1 MQNEPTFISLSEALY
16 WIAFGKQDKKE
27 TLIEYLAKK
36 NYSEDCKEKL
46 NNALESLLSKARGEL
61 ITLEGKE
68 ITSKTTATNNALT
81 IKISSTAFK
90 DFAAFSITD
99 DGLYYGNGLLWLPE
113 SIKDDKDNKFKYQQ
127 IEQHE
132 HTTHYVDMDVNFSQ
146 LKKELQPGRQSLPA
160 LGVAELKKW
169 WGSLSEEEKRLSEKA
184 HKKMLSENFPNNHI
198 ARTRLR
204 EIRNSVPQQRGRT
217 KVAKK

>member
-1 MQNEPTFISLSEALY
+1 MQNKPTFISLSEALS

-27 TLIEYLAKK
+27 ALNTYLAKNDYDK
-36 NYSEDCKEKL
+36 NCKEKL
-46 NNALESLLSKARGEL
+46 NNALESLLSKARGAL

-68 ITSKTTATNNALT
+68 ITSKTTVTNNALT

-113 SIKDDKDNKFKYQQ
+113 SIKVGKNYKFEYQQ
-127 IEQHE
+127 IEQDK
-132 HTTHYVDMDVNFSQ
+132 HTTHYVDVDVNFSQ

-160 LGVAELKKW
+160 LSDAELKNW
-169 WGSLSEEEKRLSEKA
+169 WGNLSEEEKYLSEEV
-184 HKKMLSENFPNNHI
+184 HKRMLIENFPNNHI
-198 ARTRLR
+198 ARKRLR
-204 EIRNSVPQQRGRT
+204 EFRNIVPQKRGRP

>member
-1 MQNEPTFISLSEALY
+1 MQNKPTFISLSEALS
-16 WIAFGKQDKKE
+16 WIAFGMQDKKE
-27 TLIEYLAKK
+27 ELIKYLAKK
-36 NYSEDCKEKL
+36 NYSEDCKDKL

-68 ITSKTTATNNALT
+68 ITSKTTVTNNALT

-113 SIKDDKDNKFKYQQ
+113 SIKVGKDYKFEYQQ
-127 IEQHE
+127 IEQHK
-132 HTTHYVDMDVNFSQ
+132 HTTHYVDVDVNFSQ

-160 LGVAELKKW
+160 LSDAELEKW
-169 WGSLSEEEKRLSEKA
+169 WGSLSEEEKRFSEKA
-184 HKKMLSENFPNNHI
+184 QKLMLVENFPNNHI
-198 ARTRLR
+198 SRARLR
-204 EIRNSVPQQRGRT
+204 ALRD
-217 KVAKK
+217 KL

>member
-1 MQNEPTFISLSEALY
+1 MQNKPTFISLSEALS
-16 WIAFGKQDKKE
+16 WIAFGQQDKKE

-132 HTTHYVDMDVNFSQ
+132 HTTHYADVDVNFSQ

-160 LGVAELKKW
+160 LSNADLEKW
-169 WGSLSEEEKRLSEKA
+169 WGSLSEEEKRFTEEA
-184 HKKMLSENFPNNHI
+184 QRKMLVEKFPNYHI
-198 ARTRLR
+198 SRVRRRGLR
-204 EIRNSVPQQRGRT
+204 D
-217 KVAKK
+217 KL

>member
-46 NNALESLLSKARGEL
+46 NNALESLLSKARGKL

-68 ITSKTTATNNALT
+68 ITSKTTTTDNALT

-90 DFAAFSITD
+90 DFAAFDINT
-99 DGLYYGNGLLWLPE
+99 DGLSYGKGLLWLPTLVKNGKNCE
-113 SIKDDKDNKFKYQQ
+113 FIYEHK
-127 IEQHE
+127 EQHKI
-132 HTTHYVDMDVNFSQ
+132 TKHYTDVDVNFSQ

-160 LGVAELKKW
+160 LSDADLEKW
-169 WGSLSEEEKRLSEKA
+169 WGSLSEEEKRFTEEA
-184 HKKMLSENFPNNHI
+184 QRKMLVEKFPNYHI
-198 ARTRLR
+198 SRARRRGLR
-204 EIRNSVPQQRGRT
+204 D
-217 KVAKK
+217 KL

>member
-1 MQNEPTFISLSEALY
+1 MQNKPTFISLSEALS
-16 WIAFGKQDKKE
+16 WIAFGMQDKKE
-27 TLIEYLAKK
+27 ELIKYLAKK
-36 NYSEDCKEKL
+36 NYSEDCKDKL

-68 ITSKTTATNNALT
+68 ITSKTTVTNNALT

-99 DGLYYGNGLLWLPE
+99 DGLYYGNGLFWLPE
-113 SIKDDKDNKFKYQQ
+113 SIKVGKDYKFEYQQ
-127 IEQHE
+127 IEQHK
-132 HTTHYVDMDVNFSQ
+132 HTTHYVDVDVNFSQ
-146 LKKELQPGRQSLPA
+146 LKKELQPGRQSLPT
-160 LGVAELKKW
+160 LSNAELEKW

-184 HKKMLSENFPNNHI
+184 HKKMLSANFPNNHI

-217 KVAKK
+217 RVAKK

>member
-1 MQNEPTFISLSEALY
+1 MQNKPTFISLSEALS
-16 WIAFGKQDKKE
+16 WIAFGQQDKKE
-27 TLIEYLAKK
+27 ELIKYLAKK
-36 NYSEDCKEKL
+36 NYSEDCKDKL
-46 NNALESLLSKARGEL
+46 NNALESLLSKARGAL

-68 ITSKTTATNNALT
+68 ITSKTTVTNNALT

-113 SIKDDKDNKFKYQQ
+113 SIKVGKDYKFKYQQ
-127 IEQHE
+127 IEQHK
-132 HTTHYVDMDVNFSQ
+132 HTTHYVDVDVNFSQ
-146 LKKELQPGRQSLPA
+146 LKKELQPGRQSLSA
-160 LGVAELKKW
+160 LSDAELKNW
-169 WGSLSEEEKRLSEKA
+169 WGNLSEEEKCLSEEV
-184 HKKMLSENFPNNHI
+184 HKMMLIENFPNNHI

>member
-1 MQNEPTFISLSEALY
+1 MQNKPTFISLSEALS
-16 WIAFGKQDKKE
+16 WIAFGQQDKKE
-27 TLIEYLAKK
+27 ELIKYLVKK
-36 NYSEDCKEKL
+36 NYSEDCKDKL
-46 NNALESLLSKARGEL
+46 NNALESLLSKARGAL

-68 ITSKTTATNNALT
+68 ITSKTTVTNNALT

-113 SIKDDKDNKFKYQQ
+113 SIKVGKNYKFEYQQ
-127 IEQHE
+127 IEQDK
-132 HTTHYVDMDVNFSQ
+132 HTTHYVDVDVNFSQ

-160 LGVAELKKW
+160 LSDAELKNW
-169 WGSLSEEEKRLSEKA
+169 WGNLSEEEKYLSEEV
-184 HKKMLSENFPNNHI
+184 HKRMLIENFPNNHI
-198 ARTRLR
+198 ARKRLR
-204 EIRNSVPQQRGRT
+204 EFRNIVPQKRGRP